1 MKLILFNPS
10 HKVAIENYQL
20 DDLIFSNLPQT
31 MIANHKTHYHPIL
44 CFKAEKL
51 VCFFILDEGEDR
63 ARYSTN
69 PKSLL
74 LRAFSTDSREVRK
87 GYAYQSLQLLPSF
100 IKTHFPLIDEVLL
113 GVNERNDPAANLYLK
128 AGFIDTKRKYLGP
141 KGYQRI
147 FSLSLS

>member
-1 MKLILFNPS
+1 MKLVILQPS
-10 HKVAIENYQL
+10 HEALIQNYQL
-20 DDLIFSNLPQT
+20 DNLTFSSLPETVIMNRQ
-31 MIANHKTHYHPIL
+31 AHYNPIL
-44 CFKAEKL
+44 GMVEGKL

-63 ARYSTN
+63 QYYSQN
-69 PKSLL
+69 PNSLL

-87 GYAYQSLQLLPSF
+87 GYARQSLQLLPDF
-100 IKTHFPLIDEVLL
+100 IKVHFPHINEVVL
-113 GVNERNDPAANLYLK
+113 GVNERNEPAAKLYLK